1 MNLLLLLFFSDKD
14 QSLTLSLCVLLSVT
28 EVWHLTQISWVN
40 AQKKLIHLSLKR
52 QDGERKFLPLEG
64 CKL

>member
-28 EVWHLTQISWVN
+28 GVALNTNFMGKCTEKI
-40 AQKKLIHLSLKR
+40 
-52 QDGERKFLPLEG
+52 DPPLFEKAG
-64 CKL
+64 W